1 MRRGSIIIVI
11 ISFLLGFPVNVG
23 FCASIESQLQ
33 NIARESRKSLPMQI
47 DDEVQATNIAA
58 IGKTLLNTYHF
69 TKPNTSLG
77 NLSDL
82 KAFYY
87 RSSLNAACTNPDVL
101 QTLKLGVSVIY
112 EYYDVNNRFVMKFTI
127 DSNTCRNFQ

>member
-1 MRRGSIIIVI
+1 MNRGSLIVAFALFI
-11 ISFLLGFPVNVG
+11 LPFTVNNG

-33 NIARESRKSLPMQI
+33 SIARESRKSLPMQI
-47 DDEVQATNIAA
+47 DDAVQATNIAA

-112 EYYDVNNRFVMKFTI
+112 DYYDVNNRFVMKFTI
-127 DSNTCRNFQ
+127 DNNTCRNFQ